1 MHEAC
6 WSKFSPGSQGA
17 ASEERLTIALG
28 VYGLFMLAKVFLG
41 KPCSRDLGGLAA
53 EAKLLPA
60 PPAESQLHSWDGLD
74 GEGIFMNDK
83 TKENGLKLK

>member
-1 MHEAC
+1 M
-6 WSKFSPGSQGA
+6 
-17 ASEERLTIALG
+17 
-28 VYGLFMLAKVFLG
+28 LFMLAKVFLG

-60 PPAESQLHSWDGLD
+60 PPAKSQLHSWDGLD

-83 TKENGLKLK
+83 GEWLKTEIGEFYM